1 LFLYP
6 NWALVWIL
14 HWISWYT
21 WIAGLWSRSRRL
33 DLETV
38 SRLTNVSSRSRLE
51 KNCQRLGLVSV
62 SANYV
67 SCPRPIFGQIV
78 HATLVKRTQCER
90 TLDAWG
96 SEALTFSYQISALS
110 KSCYYHIRKLLC
122 LRPFIDFNVT
132 IVGNHSHVGSQ
143 TLGEVCH
150 RLVDVFLWQLFC
162 RATFNSSVALGFEGI
177 CFILPAWRP
186 SSRAGT
192 NLESF
197 NEPGRVRLQPVLYDA
212 RNTENLGCLSS
223 LKEHNFVIFRWIST
237 KLCGKVYILPFNSLI
252 VL

>member
-1 LFLYP
+1 M
-6 NWALVWIL
+6 NSRVVV
-14 HWISWYT
+14 SVST
-21 WIAGLWSRSRRL
+21 SWSR
-33 DLETV
+33 DGLETYQRLV
-38 SRLTNVSSRSRLE
+38 SVSSREKLSTSRSRLGLGQLRFVP
-51 KNCQRLGLVSV
+51 KTNFRPNCACHISKTYAVWTDFRRLGFWSPHFFLPNICSLW
-62 SANYV
+62 
-67 SCPRPIFGQIV
+67 I
-78 HATLVKRTQCER
+78 L
-90 TLDAWG
+90 L
-96 SEALTFSYQISALS
+96 LSYSWTSLS
-110 KSCYYHIRKLLC
+110 SSFYWLQRDDSWQPQPCRQSNTWWSLPPPC
-122 LRPFIDFNVT
+122 
-132 IVGNHSHVGSQ
+132 
-143 TLGEVCH
+143 
-150 RLVDVFLWQLFC
+150 LVDVFLWQLFC

-177 CFILPAWRP
+177 CFTLPAWRP

>member
-1 LFLYP
+1 MLFQPRQLP
-6 NWALVWIL
+6 FLSTPSVVLSSPVVCWWFWKEPVCWRWDDNANLEMDRGTADAKRD
-14 HWISWYT
+14 HSWQPQPCRQSNT
-21 WIAGLWSRSRRL
+21 WWSL
-33 DLETV
+33 PPP
-38 SRLTNVSSRSRLE
+38 
-51 KNCQRLGLVSV
+51 C
-62 SANYV
+62 
-67 SCPRPIFGQIV
+67 
-78 HATLVKRTQCER
+78 
-90 TLDAWG
+90 
-96 SEALTFSYQISALS
+96 
-110 KSCYYHIRKLLC
+110 
-122 LRPFIDFNVT
+122 
-132 IVGNHSHVGSQ
+132 
-143 TLGEVCH
+143 
-150 RLVDVFLWQLFC
+150 LVDVFLWQLFC

-177 CFILPAWRP
+177 CFTLPAWRP